1 MFLPVERN
9 KKYQR
14 LSSNEL
20 KILKDQ
26 EAQLLKII
34 SANKTIVNTKPGG
47 GSVDVSTGRKKQ
59 EVPALLEGAGISDLG
74 ISDSLRME
82 NELITEELTNINS
95 KFIDFSMEVSES
107 VSAAASNVL
116 AGFGTMIAG
125 LANGSLTMADVG
137 GGLLKIIGDMA
148 VQLGEAAIKIG
159 IGMFAIKAAFKN
171 PFTAIAAGIALV
183 AIGTLISSA
192 GSISSGDAG
201 AFEHGGMVGG
211 SSFSGDKLFARV
223 NSGEMILNN
232 RQQGNLSKMISPV
245 SQMVDI
251 VLGGQI
257 TADAGK
263 LKFAL
268 DSYDNRKNRTR

>member
-1 MFLPVERN
+1 MKSKFTDFQAFSGEFSNAVVASFNALGGQLKNIFETGNVVVDAFVGSILDSLTALAEGFIRQLIFEKIFATG
-9 KKYQR
+9 KKVVDAGKA
-14 LSSNEL
+14 SSNAVV
-20 KILKDQ
+20 I
-26 EAQLLKII
+26 A
-34 SANKTIVNTKPGG
+34 T
-47 GSVDVSTGRKKQ
+47 
-59 EVPALLEGAGISDLG
+59 
-74 ISDSLRME
+74 
-82 NELITEELTNINS
+82 
-95 KFIDFSMEVSES
+95 
-107 VSAAASNVL
+107 SAAAAL
-116 AGFGTMIAG
+116 GP
-125 LANGSLTMADVG
+125 VG
-137 GGLLKIIGDMA
+137 
-148 VQLGEAAIKIG
+148 
-159 IGMFAIKAAFKN
+159 AF
-171 PFTAIAAGIALV
+171 AGIQ
-183 AIGTLISSA
+183 
-192 GSISSGDAG
+192 

>member
-1 MFLPVERN
+1 MKSKFTDFQAFSGEFSNAVVASFNALGGQLKNIFETGNVVVDAFVGSILDSLTALAEGFIRQLIFEKIFATG
-9 KKYQR
+9 KKVVDAGKA
-14 LSSNEL
+14 SSNAVV
-20 KILKDQ
+20 I
-26 EAQLLKII
+26 A
-34 SANKTIVNTKPGG
+34 T
-47 GSVDVSTGRKKQ
+47 
-59 EVPALLEGAGISDLG
+59 
-74 ISDSLRME
+74 
-82 NELITEELTNINS
+82 
-95 KFIDFSMEVSES
+95 
-107 VSAAASNVL
+107 SAAAAL
-116 AGFGTMIAG
+116 GP
-125 LANGSLTMADVG
+125 VG
-137 GGLLKIIGDMA
+137 
-148 VQLGEAAIKIG
+148 
-159 IGMFAIKAAFKN
+159 
-171 PFTAIAAGIALV
+171 AIALPGLIASQLAVVAGAFAGIQ
-183 AIGTLISSA
+183 
-192 GSISSGDAG
+192 